1 MVQKILRMASNFIFP
16 YLLLNRIICL
26 PFVVLLLNERRTIF
40 IKPAREAWQRF
51 YSFQDQIYEMAEQA
65 PTGKEKQPERK
76 MEG

>member
-40 IKPAREAWQRF
+40 NKLAREAWQRLL
-51 YSFQDQIYEMAEQA
+51 Q
-65 PTGKEKQPERK
+65 
-76 MEG
+76 